1 VEGVPFVKE
10 GMRKGHLFYRN
21 LNRNIWIFIHNILPV
36 ICRFTEFSSI
46 QSFLNLVYMHFF
58 VLSFSIGFFLH
69 TICPFLFLTF
79 DAWSHRNIK
88 LIYCWFIH
96 PHDLFYFV
104 LVFFFLYLCPKWV
117 MLFHGFPWRIKA
129 ESSGPR
135 PYWTPSFKQ
144 SCFMSL
150 LSSFQG

>member
-1 VEGVPFVKE
+1 MERVPFVKE
-10 GMRKGHLFYRN
+10 GMRKGHLFYRD

-46 QSFLNLVYMHFF
+46 QSSFLNLVYIHFF
-58 VLSFSIGFFLH
+58 ILSFSIVFCFSLFYFLLLI
-69 TICPFLFLTF
+69 TM
-79 DAWSHRNIK
+79 AWSHRNIK

-104 LVFFFLYLCPKWV
+104 LVFFFLFLCPQWV

-135 PYWTPSFKQ
+135 PYWTPSFKH

>member
-1 VEGVPFVKE
+1 
-10 GMRKGHLFYRN
+10 MRKRHLFYRN

-36 ICRFTEFSSI
+36 ICRFSEFSSI
-46 QSFLNLVYMHFF
+46 QSFLNLVYLHFF
-58 VLSFSIGFFLH
+58 ILSFSIGFFISRQSVH
-69 TICPFLFLTF
+69 FHFLMLITM
-79 DAWSHRNIK
+79 AWSHRNIK
-88 LIYCWFIH
+88 LIYCCH

-104 LVFFFLYLCPKWV
+104 LVFFFLYLCPQWV

-135 PYWTPSFKQ
+135 PYWTPSFKH